1 MKRFTFAIV
10 ALLLAGT
17 PVLAD
22 PPQPVIIVAQVLN
35 LSPDQV
41 TAFAGI
47 LQQRQ
52 TAIQP
57 LIEQLQA
64 KQQSIGQLLGAANPD
79 PLAIGQALI
88 DIHALQLQV
97 GAANAASAKQFEQI
111 LTPDQLQRLNA
122 IRGGAQVCPIVPAF
136 QATGLL

>member
-10 ALLLAGT
+10 ALLLAAT

-64 KQQSIGQLLGAANPD
+64 KQQSIGQLLGAATPD
-79 PLAIGQALI
+79 PLAIGQTLI

-97 GAANAASAKQFEQI
+97 AAANAASAKQFEQI

-122 IRGGAQVCPIVPAF
+122 IRGGAQVCPVVPAF
-136 QATGLL
+136 EATGLL